1 MYTFVDEVTLDVA
14 SGSGG
19 AGCVSFRREKYIPRG
34 GPDGGDGGRGGDVVF
49 VVQRNLKT
57 LRHLRGRPRLRAGNG
72 SPGEGRQKHGRDGEN
87 IEILLPPGVL
97 IKDAGTD
104 ACIRE
109 FLREGERWVFLE
121 GGIGGKGNTHFKSS
135 RIQAPRFAQPGMPGK
150 ERCLKVELN
159 IIADIGFVGFPNAGK
174 SSLLTVL
181 SNARPEVAD
190 YPFTTKIPN
199 LGVMSVYERELILAD
214 IPGIIEGASRGAGLG
229 LKFLKHISR
238 TAALAFLVDLSTEG
252 WETAF
257 DILLEEL
264 RGYSPVLAEKKR
276 ILVATKLDIA
286 EAQEAWPRFREKY
299 PDERTIGISAF
310 THAGLEDLRREFT
323 ALASGAADADV
334 DMNADMDAERDMNAD
349 VNADAESGGP

>member
-1 MYTFVDEVTLDVA
+1 VYTFVDEIVLDVA

-19 AGCVSFRREKYIPRG
+19 PGCVSFRREKYIPRG

-49 VVQRNLKT
+49 VIRRNLKT
-57 LRHLRGRPRLRAGNG
+57 LRHLRKNPRLRAANG

-87 IEILLPPGVL
+87 VEILLPPGA
-97 IKDAGTD
+97 IIRDADTGG
-104 ACIRE
+104 AIRE
-109 FLREGERWVFLE
+109 FLADGERWVFLE

-150 ERCLKVELN
+150 ERRLKVELN

-174 SSLLTVL
+174 SSLLAVL

-199 LGVMSVYERELILAD
+199 LGVMSGYEGELILAD
-214 IPGIIEGASRGAGLG
+214 IPGIIEGASSGAGLG

-238 TAALAFLVDLSTEG
+238 TRALAFLVDLSAEG

-257 DILLEEL
+257 DVLLEEL
-264 RGYSPVLAEKKR
+264 RGYAPELAEKKR
-276 ILVATKLDIA
+276 ILVGTKLDLS
-286 EAQEAWPRFREKY
+286 EAREAFPRFCEKY
-299 PDERTIGISAF
+299 PDERTLGISAI
-310 THAGLEDLRREFT
+310 TRAGLEALKKEFS
-323 ALASGAADADV
+323 AFAA
-334 DMNADMDAERDMNAD
+334 AE
-349 VNADAESGGP
+349 AEGGLPQ